1 MLSMLLQMTA
11 VTSLYVIVTVFL
23 WKRLRGQALSPAKK
37 LLVGVVYGALAILST
52 HFGVNYVH
60 MMLNVR
66 DIGPL
71 AAGLFFDPVSG
82 ILAGLIGGVERY
94 IAGTWWGVG
103 SYTRIACSVST
114 CLAGFVAALMHI
126 FILKRKKPSATYAFF
141 MGAVMEVFHM
151 YAVFITHRSDMTMA
165 FHVVKVC
172 APPMIV
178 FTGLGLAASSTV
190 LKVIA
195 REWRNPFRRH
205 SADEVP
211 LSQRFQLWLFGVTS
225 SILLITFLFSFAMQT
240 QSAIQSAR
248 ETLADVSG
256 DIADTYQIIGQTQSG
271 VTDLSASIALTDAEA
286 IARTI
291 ESLGGPEA
299 ISAEMLDSMREV
311 YGLDSVALVNADG
324 TPMMTSGSDTI
335 YASMLQ
341 EVLDGGTERLS
352 VQPTFARVAAGVRC
366 GEAMVQAVVNPGDL
380 SARLNISGLNDAL
393 SFFHVGS
400 SGTFDIIQKS
410 GLVTAGS
417 HQYQTLTGTDFVE
430 LWQHPTDVCFNADL
444 FREAALCRVQDLGD
458 GVTLLV
464 RMPMTE
470 VYANRDVQSY
480 ETALAD
486 ILLFTVIYIL
496 ISLLVQQIVVRNL
509 ELINASLNRITNGDL
524 NEVVSVRNSSE
535 FASLS
540 NDINQTVSVLKG
552 YIEAAEKRIEQELE
566 FARTIQESAL
576 PRNFSFPR
584 HDFDLYAT
592 MDPAKEVGGDFY
604 DFFFVGSGRLAM
616 VVADV
621 SGKGIPAALFMM
633 RGKTAIRS
641 LAETGSS
648 PAEILYKANNTL
660 CEGNDAEMFITAW
673 IGIIDLETGAMTCAN
688 AGHEYPVLMRA
699 GGDYELFKD
708 KHGLALAAMEN
719 VRFKEYELQLE
730 PGDKLFVYTDGIPEA
745 IDEHVEQYGVNRL
758 VDVLNRLKDAPMADL
773 LPAVRQDI
781 SDFVGSADQ
790 FDDITMLG
798 FHYRGGARQDRD

>member
-311 YGLDSVALVNADG
+311 YGLESVALVNADG

-509 ELINASLNRITNGDL
+509 ELVNASLNRITNGDL